1 MLGQDIQINKIV
13 DNFKLEN
20 ESKAKNHKSKHWKKY
35 YKSAEKFLDPENIKN
50 FRNKAILSE
59 GLDDS
64 SANYVKESNLL
75 YYILDEIDNN
85 FIENNL
91 LESNIGNSDTVKKFL
106 DKYLDFHLLIQIK
119 WLWDLQNKIQL
130 KEFKSCLEIGGG
142 YGSFANLMIK
152 NYNIKYILIDLP
164 ETNIQSTYFLSQ
176 LHKDKKFL
184 LSSFL
189 NKKNFLS
196 FEEFEKNDI
205 IIINPDTKFDKK
217 IRFDLCINCRS
228 MMEMDYK
235 EIKNYFIL
243 IEKKLK
249 DFGYFLNINQYSKST
264 TGEDIRISKYPYDD
278 KWRIVDSK
286 NCIYQP
292 NLHYLLAQRSNQ
304 ENVNPGEMFS
314 NVKNFLITREKQFL
328 FKTIN
333 RYQKFNKIRLLIKF
347 FKLNKIFKKLS
358 GLLKYLSS

>member
-1 MLGQDIQINKIV
+1 MIGQDIQINKII

-20 ESKAKNHKSKHWKKY
+20 DLKIKDHKSNHWKKY
-35 YKSAEKFLDPENIKN
+35 YNSVEKFLDHKNIIN
-50 FRNKAILSE
+50 FRNKATLSE

-64 SANYVKESNLL
+64 SANYVRESNIL

-91 LESNIGNSDTVKKFL
+91 LESNIGNSDTVRKFL
-106 DKYLDFHLLIQIK
+106 GKYLDFHLLIQIK
-119 WLWDLQNKIQL
+119 WLWDLEKKIKL
-130 KEFKSCLEIGGG
+130 KELKSCLEIGGG
-142 YGSFANLMIK
+142 YGSFANLILR
-152 NYNIKYILIDLP
+152 NCNTKYILIDLP

-176 LHKDKKFL
+176 FYKEKKFL

-205 IIINPDTKFDKK
+205 IIINPDVKFDDK
-217 IRFDLCINCRS
+217 IKFDLCINCRS
-228 MMEMDYK
+228 MMEMDYRT
-235 EIKNYFIL
+235 INNYFTL

-249 DFGYFLNINQYSKST
+249 NYGFFLNINQYSKST
-264 TGEDIRISKYPYDD
+264 TGVDIRISKYPYDD
-278 KWRIVDSK
+278 KWRIVESK

-292 NLHYLLAQRSNQ
+292 NLHYLLTQRLNQ
-304 ENVNPGEMFS
+304 ENVKSGEMFS
-314 NVKNFLITREKQFL
+314 SVKNFLTTKEKQFL

-333 RYQKFNKIRLLIKF
+333 RYKKFNKIRVLIKF
-347 FKLNKIFKKLS
+347 LKLNNIIKKFSALF
-358 GLLKYLSS
+358 KYLSS